1 MRVSNYTGQMLL
13 GMGVA
18 ALAALFYILRDLV
31 RHWRVWHLPAV
42 AICAAALLL
51 VMRHSARPK

>member
-31 RHWRVWHLPAV
+31 RHWRAWHLPAV
-42 AICAAALLL
+42 AICVAVLVLLW
-51 VMRHSARPK
+51 RRSAR